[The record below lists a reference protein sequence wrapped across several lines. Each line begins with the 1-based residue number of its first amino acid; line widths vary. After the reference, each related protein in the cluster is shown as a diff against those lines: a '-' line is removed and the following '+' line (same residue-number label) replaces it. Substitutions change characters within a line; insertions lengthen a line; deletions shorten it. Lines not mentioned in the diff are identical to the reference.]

1 MYVNL
6 SQNYQLPQQQLQQ
19 EFTGRIMCVN
29 QLKSYPSLNKTVV
42 TFGPWF
48 VEMSLGTTRQDQ
60 IHTNPHA
67 HAYGVNPARQMQLVW
82 AGELN

>member
-1 MYVNL
+1 
-6 SQNYQLPQQQLQQ
+6 
-19 EFTGRIMCVN
+19 MCVS
-29 QLKSYPSLNKTVV
+29 QLKSYPSLNKKVV
-42 TFGPWF
+42 TFGPCF

-67 HAYGVNPARQMQLVW
+67 HAYGGIRVSGVNPARQMQLVW